1 MKIILKKIYPL
12 YKLYLFLYKLKIVF
26 FNYLTIPSYKTKR
39 KTILKTANDYNLNQ
53 YFIETGTYFGDTV
66 DYLKNY
72 FVNLI
77 TIELSPDLAK
87 HASDRFKNYSN
98 VSVINGD
105 SSKELINILKFIDSP
120 IVFWLDGHYSSEF
133 WIGENLI
140 ITAKGE
146 KYTPILEELTLISKH
161 FVKNHVILIDD
172 ARLFTGNDDYP
183 KLSVIKEFV
192 SREMKSYFLTVKND
206 IIRILPKKI
215 IKS

>member
-26 FNYLTIPSYKTKR
+26 FNYLIIPSYKTKR

-66 DYLKNY
+66 DYFKNY

-87 HASDRFKNYSN
+87 RASDRFKSYSN

-146 KYTPILEELTLISKH
+146 KYTPILEELTLISNH

-192 SREMKSYFLTVKND
+192 STEMKSYFLTVKND